1 MSKDISFQNV
11 TLTNFWKLVPDLTSI
26 LDLVWWSDPLRLSS
40 TVDFL
45 TVEVS
50 TVILSIGTVLYC
62 TVLYYTDI
70 ITS

>member
-1 MSKDISFQNV
+1 MSKDLSFQNV

-50 TVILSIGTVLYC
+50 TVILSIGTVLYY
-62 TVLYYTDI
+62 TVLI
-70 ITS
+70 

>member
-1 MSKDISFQNV
+1 MSKDLSFQNV

-26 LDLVWWSDPLRLSS
+26 LDLVQWSDPLRLSS

-62 TVLYYTDI
+62 TVLY
-70 ITS
+70 

>member
-1 MSKDISFQNV
+1 MSKDLSFQNV

-26 LDLVWWSDPLRLSS
+26 LDLVRWSDPLGLSS

-50 TVILSIGTVLYC
+50 TVILSIGTVLCC
-62 TVLYYTDI
+62 TVLY
-70 ITS
+70 